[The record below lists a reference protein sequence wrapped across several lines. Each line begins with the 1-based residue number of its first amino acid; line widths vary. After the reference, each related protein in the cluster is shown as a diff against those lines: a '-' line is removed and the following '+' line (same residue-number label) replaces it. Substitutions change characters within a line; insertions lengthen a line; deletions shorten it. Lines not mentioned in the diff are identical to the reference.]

1 MKFSEHWLR
10 ALCDPPIDTR
20 TLADALTMG
29 GLEVESVEAAAPAFA
44 GVVVARIVAVA
55 PHPGADRLRVCTV
68 DAGGGAHLT
77 IVCGAPNAAAGML
90 APLAR
95 EGATLPDGT
104 TIRRATMRGVDS
116 EGMLCSAR
124 ELGLAD
130 DASGLHALPAD
141 AVPGTALREALDLD
155 DALITLKITPNRA
168 DCLSILGIARD
179 TAALTGAPLVAP
191 AWQPAQVTAT
201 ATQRVLVEDAAACP
215 RFASRVIEGV
225 DARVPSPRW
234 MQARLERSG
243 IRPISAIVDVT
254 NYVMLELGQP
264 LHAYDR
270 RHVDGDIVVRFARP
284 GETLTLLNGEVLA
297 LAPDLLLVADSQK
310 PLGLAGI
317 MGGEHSGIGDDTRD
331 VLLEGAF
338 WLPDAIQGR
347 MRRLGFTSDAGY
359 RFERGVDFE
368 LGPVAVERATQLIV
382 DLCGGRAGPLSD
394 VKGTLPA
401 RAPVRVRPARVA
413 RLLGIAPDAAT
424 IARIFERLGFAFRRD
439 GSDFVVTPPSYRFDL
454 AIEEDFVEEIARIHG
469 YDAIPATIG
478 HHSQTILA
486 ASETRRAPAAVK
498 DVLVARGWQEIVTF
512 SFVAGDDER
521 ALDAAARP
529 VAVENPIASHLDVMR
544 TTLLPGLL
552 RTLASNVGQ
561 GARRARI
568 FEYGRTFRRD
578 SAGYAQPMRIG
589 GLAFGPAMPEQWG
602 TPTRGVDYFDVKGAV
617 AALFPR
623 ASVATPRAAH
633 PALHPGRSAH
643 VVVDDRAI
651 GFIGELHPR
660 LVRHF
665 DLPAPAVVFEIDA
678 AAAEAAAMPVAAA
691 AARTPVVRRDLAVVV
706 DESVPAADV
715 LGAARSAAAP
725 FVGAISLFD
734 VYRGPSIGDGRKSL
748 AILVLMQDTA
758 RTLTDAEIDAAM
770 RDITR
775 ALVDRCGGTL
785 R

>member
-1 MKFSEHWLR
+1 
-10 ALCDPPIDTR
+10 
-20 TLADALTMG
+20 
-29 GLEVESVEAAAPAFA
+29 
-44 GVVVARIVAVA
+44 
-55 PHPGADRLRVCTV
+55 
-68 DAGGGAHLT
+68 
-77 IVCGAPNAAAGML
+77 
-90 APLAR
+90 
-95 EGATLPDGT
+95 
-104 TIRRATMRGVDS
+104 
-116 EGMLCSAR
+116 
-124 ELGLAD
+124 
-130 DASGLHALPAD
+130 
-141 AVPGTALREALDLD
+141 
-155 DALITLKITPNRA
+155 
-168 DCLSILGIARD
+168 
-179 TAALTGAPLVAP
+179 
-191 AWQPAQVTAT
+191 
-201 ATQRVLVEDAAACP
+201 
-215 RFASRVIEGV
+215 
-225 DARVPSPRW
+225 

-297 LAPDLLLVADSQK
+297 LAADLLLVADSQK

-382 DLCGGRAGPLSD
+382 ELCGGRAGPMSD
-394 VKGTLPA
+394 VKGALPA

-424 IARIFERLGFAFRRD
+424 IASIFERLGFAFRRD

-478 HHSQTILA
+478 HHAQTILA
-486 ASETRRAPAAVK
+486 ASETQRAPAAVK
-498 DVLVARGWQEIVTF
+498 DLLVARGWQEIVTF

-521 ALDAAARP
+521 ALDASVRP

-578 SAGYAQPMRIG
+578 GAGYAQPMRIG
-589 GLAFGPAMPEQWG
+589 GLAFGPALPEQWG
-602 TPTRGVDYFDVKGAV
+602 TPTRGVDYFDVKGDRRRAV
-617 AALFPR
+617 PARKRRHATRR
-623 ASVATPRAAH
+623 ASGPASGALGAGGGRRPGDRIHRRTASAPRSPLRLAGAGGGFRDRRRRGGSRGDAGGRGGGAH
-633 PALHPGRSAH
+633 AGRAPRPRGCGGRKRPRSRRPGC
-643 VVVDDRAI
+643 RAKRR
-651 GFIGELHPR
+651 G
-660 LVRHF
+660 
-665 DLPAPAVVFEIDA
+665 
-678 AAAEAAAMPVAAA
+678 
-691 AARTPVVRRDLAVVV
+691 TVRRRNLAV
-706 DESVPAADV
+706 
-715 LGAARSAAAP
+715 
-725 FVGAISLFD
+725 
-734 VYRGPSIGDGRKSL
+734 
-748 AILVLMQDTA
+748 
-758 RTLTDAEIDAAM
+758 
-770 RDITR
+770 
-775 ALVDRCGGTL
+775 
-785 R
+785 

>member
-20 TLADALTMG
+20 TLADTLTMG

-68 DAGGGAHLT
+68 DAGGGAPLT

-95 EGATLPDGT
+95 EGATLPGGM

-124 ELGLAD
+124 ELGLTD
-130 DASGLHALPAD
+130 DASGLYALPPD
-141 AVPGTALREALDLD
+141 LKPGTALREALDLD

-179 TAALTGAPLVAP
+179 TAAITGAPLVPP

-201 ATQRVLVEDAAACP
+201 ATQRVVVDDATACP

-225 DARVPSPRW
+225 DASAPSPRW

-264 LHAYDR
+264 LHAYDG
-270 RHVDGDIVVRFARP
+270 RHVEGDIVVRFARP

-297 LAPDLLLVADSQK
+297 LAPDMLLVADSQK

-338 WLPDAIQGR
+338 WQPDAIQGR

-382 DLCGGRAGPLSD
+382 ELCGGRAGPMSD
-394 VKGTLPA
+394 VKGALPA

-413 RLLGIAPDAAT
+413 RLLGIAPDAVT
-424 IARIFERLGFAFRRD
+424 IAHIFGRLGFAFRRD
-439 GSDFVVTPPSYRFDL
+439 GADFVVTPPAYRFDL

-469 YDAIPATIG
+469 YGAIPATIG
-478 HHSQTILA
+478 HHAQSILA
-486 ASETRRAPAAVK
+486 ASETHRAPAAVK
-498 DVLVARGWQEIVTF
+498 HVLVARGWQEIVTF

-521 ALDAAARP
+521 ALDASARP

-552 RTLASNVGQ
+552 RTLASNVAQ
-561 GARRARI
+561 GARRAHI
-568 FEYGRTFRRD
+568 FEYGRTFARD
-578 SAGYAQPMRIG
+578 AAGYAQPMRVG
-589 GLAFGPAMPEQWG
+589 GLAFGPALPEQWG
-602 TPTRGVDYFDVKGAV
+602 APTRGVDFFDVKGEV

-623 ASVATPRAAH
+623 ARVTTPRAAH
-633 PALHPGRSAH
+633 PALHPGRSAQ
-643 VVVDDRAI
+643 VRVDDRAI

-665 DLPAPAVVFEIDA
+665 DLPATAVVFEIDA
-678 AAAEAAAMPVAAA
+678 AAAEAAAMPVATA
-691 AARTPVVRRDLAVVV
+691 AARTPAVRRDLAVVV
-706 DESVPAADV
+706 DESVAAADV
-715 LGAARSAAAP
+715 LAAARSAAAP
-725 FVGAISLFD
+725 FVGAITLFD
-734 VYRGPSIGDGRKSL
+734 VYRGPGIGEGRKSL